1 MEVDATSRY
10 RSRVLREMNANREN
24 PFNSPPSSTGS
35 HGTVT
40 QTLSSV
46 FSAPEGESTR
56 KLNEEIARVTA
67 PRNKL
72 DVNWDAAHRKWPEFY
87 SLPKGHEED
96 AFDDDTDMSM
106 ASKENK
112 SPGVRFSREQN
123 DDSTHNVW
131 VNSHKTRA
139 EMQPRVDNE
148 SDISSLIARSPI
160 RHTLSLP
167 GYGKNT
173 RNSSPLA
180 KVQTLDAA
188 DRALKSQR
196 RSSLGDA
203 LDRLRKT
210 SGQSN
215 LARET
220 REISPQMSSAKSS
233 LTAVPSSPRSMGS
246 PGQDASNVR
255 SFFMPDVS
263 HLGDFVTGTLRF
275 SGSMRNGVPIF
286 VKHGKVHDQRERPAA
301 AAHAVVDSIEV
312 PEDEEKIFV
321 SMDMIRDEIIS
332 LQEHYDKVQE
342 YAANL
347 QDQVESLESQLKM
360 RRSPSSGSHLA
371 GAYEKLA
378 TQKQALEEEVTALR
392 TRLEQASHKMS
403 LHSTEKESLVQ
414 ERDRAHRKLQEGC
427 ASIAKLTRKLS
438 SREQELQESRDMLEA
453 SGKLRQSSDE
463 LGREITN
470 LQHRRDELEI
480 ENANLQDENIVLRE
494 KVKELQDEM
503 ASVRMENSSMG
514 KRIQSLLGDNRTLRN
529 TQQVFTDDVNEL
541 QENLDDVLHELD
553 AAREEIDNLRSQV
566 KHSLE
571 KQTTDRNT
579 QRTAKQ
585 HSQKIVVE
593 EETTTGLERTAH
605 SLHDNTRKLKEK
617 VKSIKK
623 QMAQSRGAL
632 QDEMSAPLPEPVE
645 KNMTSAYILPDIT
658 INTEDSGNTDT
669 QEMPE
674 PPELTEPENIMLGPY
689 KVTDPSNIARNEA
702 SRAETDR
709 KQSRSASRVRSKN
722 SLRAQN
728 ALTTVTEM
736 SFDDDVVEQQA
747 LPKSKSTSTVNGR
760 HERRNSESRA
770 RSKAEKRS
778 STPAE
783 SYEEFSGLSDDES
796 AIPEPT
802 SPAKQFNVDTTL
814 PSDIAQETIQHTVHS
829 LRSQRARSQSRTRK
843 TTRVNVDT
851 TTGLAVNSCPT
862 LSKDARRVLEEL
874 CEHDCKNCIVCTR
887 IASHQ
892 GVITPVEAA
901 TGKKRVTISRP
912 IPVTD
917 RALPEDATM
926 RPSQSPGHA
935 LAIVIKGLED
945 EARHLKHALAKLNAK
960 YTSADQAIGRGKRLA
975 MAEAIHTLLRQL
987 EVKNDQIYSLYDV
1000 LEGQKAAGQAMTE
1013 EDIEMTVLNITGMT
1027 VGDVTSHSQQ
1037 FTWEGFADS

>member
-1 MEVDATSRY
+1 MEVDAASRY

-35 HGTVT
+35 HGTIT

-72 DVNWDAAHRKWPEFY
+72 PVNWDAAHRKWPEFY
-87 SLPKGHEED
+87 SLPKDREQD
-96 AFDDDTDMSM
+96 AFDEDTDMSI

-112 SPGVRFSREQN
+112 PPAVRFSNE

-131 VNSHKTRA
+131 VNSQRSRA

-167 GYGKNT
+167 THGKNM

-180 KVQTLDAA
+180 KVQTLRSS
-188 DRALKSQR
+188 DREMKNQR
-196 RSSLGDA
+196 RTSLGDA

-210 SGQSN
+210 SGQSTT
-215 LARET
+215 ARET
-220 REISPQMSSAKSS
+220 REVSPQMSSAKSS

-246 PGQDASNVR
+246 PGQDASHVR

-275 SGSMRNGVPIF
+275 SGSMKNGVPIF
-286 VKHGKVHDQRERPAA
+286 VKHGKVHDQRERPSV
-301 AAHAVVDSIEV
+301 AAHAAVDSIEV
-312 PEDEEKIFV
+312 PEEEEKIFV

-347 QDQVESLESQLKM
+347 QDQVESLENQLKM

-371 GAYEKLA
+371 GAYEKIA
-378 TQKQALEEEVTALR
+378 TQKQALEDEVASLKS
-392 TRLEQASHKMS
+392 RLEQASRKVSAHD
-403 LHSTEKESLVQ
+403 TEKASLVL
-414 ERDRAHRKLQEGC
+414 ERDRAHKKLQEGC

-438 SREQELQESRDMLEA
+438 IREQELQEARIQLESA
-453 SGKLRQSSDE
+453 THQGQNNESAGH
-463 LGREITN
+463 EIAT
-470 LQHRRDELEI
+470 LHHRRDELEI
-480 ENANLQDENIVLRE
+480 ENANLQDENLVLRE

-503 ASVRMENSSMG
+503 ASVRMENSNMG
-514 KRIQSLLGDNRTLRN
+514 QRIQSLLTENRTLRS
-529 TQQVFTDDVNEL
+529 THQVIADDVNEL

-553 AAREEIDNLRSQV
+553 AAREEIETLRSQA
-566 KHSLE
+566 KKGIL
-571 KQTTDRNT
+571 KQPKT
-579 QRTAKQ
+579 QEGHGNAYHK
-585 HSQKIVVE
+585 SQKVITE
-593 EETTTGLERTAH
+593 EETASAVLERTAH
-605 SLHDNTRKLKEK
+605 SLHDNTLKLKEK
-617 VKSIKK
+617 VKTLKK
-623 QMAQSRGAL
+623 QMAESR
-632 QDEMSAPLPEPVE
+632 APIQNDISGPLTEVTE

-658 INTEDSGNTDT
+658 MNTEDNDNTDT
-669 QEMPE
+669 QDMPE
-674 PPELTEPENIMLGPY
+674 PPELTEPELMLGPY
-689 KVTDPSNIARNEA
+689 KVVDPRIGRDDVQQVDHKQPRN
-702 SRAETDR
+702 
-709 KQSRSASRVRSKN
+709 ASRVRSKS
-722 SLRAQN
+722 SLKSQN
-728 ALTTVTEM
+728 VLTTVTEM
-736 SFDDDVVEQQA
+736 SFDEAAAPVKEA
-747 LPKSKSTSTVNGR
+747 LPESKSTSDVAGKR
-760 HERRNSESRA
+760 SRRNKTEKSYSTVSDQVYEDSELSEEE
-770 RSKAEKRS
+770 SVISEPS
-778 STPAE
+778 SV
-783 SYEEFSGLSDDES
+783 
-796 AIPEPT
+796 
-802 SPAKQFNVDTTL
+802 AKQLNVDTTR
-814 PSDIAQETIQHTVHS
+814 PREPPESNTQHTTH
-829 LRSQRARSQSRTRK
+829 SQRSRHGHSQSRMRK
-843 TTRVNVDT
+843 TTQFNVEFTD
-851 TTGLAVNSCPT
+851 LAVNSCPT
-862 LSKDARRVLEEL
+862 LSKDARQVLEEL

-892 GVITPVEAA
+892 GVVSSTEAA
-901 TGKKRVTISRP
+901 SGKKRVTVSRP
-912 IPVTD
+912 VPVTD

-935 LAIVIKGLED
+935 LALVIKGLED

-960 YTSADQAIGRGKRLA
+960 YTSADKAIGRGKRLA

-1013 EDIEMTVLNITGMT
+1013 EDVEMTVLHITGMT
-1027 VGDVTSHSQQ
+1027 IGDVTSNSQQ